1 MRQRFKDNSQEV
13 ELQVCFHAIVIVEM
27 GETFS
32 AVVSEMI
39 LSEHTITVD
48 REVQCASKLTFPL
61 FLL

>member
-39 LSEHTITVD
+39 LLEHTITVD
-48 REVQCASKLTFPL
+48 REVQCGAKLTFPL

>member
-13 ELQVCFHAIVIVEM
+13 ELQVCFPAIVIVEM

-39 LSEHTITVD
+39 LLEHTITVD
-48 REVQCASKLTFPL
+48 REVHCGAQLTFPL
-61 FLL
+61 FVL